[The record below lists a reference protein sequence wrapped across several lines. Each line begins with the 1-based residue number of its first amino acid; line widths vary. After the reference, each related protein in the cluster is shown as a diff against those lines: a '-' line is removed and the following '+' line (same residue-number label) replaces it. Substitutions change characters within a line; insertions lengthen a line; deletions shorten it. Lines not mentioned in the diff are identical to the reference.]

1 MHINS
6 GVLIN
11 NEISRM
17 TVLTIGIGVSRFFSN
32 EQINT
37 IRYLNLS
44 NKIEALS
51 LPWVD
56 FP

>member
-1 MHINS
+1 MHIDS

-11 NEISRM
+11 NEISRV
-17 TVLTIGIGVSRFFSN
+17 TVLTIGTGVSRFFSN

-44 NKIEALS
+44 NKIEGLS
-51 LPWVD
+51 LP
-56 FP
+56 